1 MKFLLRSNPSIHLI
15 FTDAL
20 PWNQRN
26 CFGYER
32 EDILVKQ
39 FIYWKNTWYWL
50 VSYCI
55 LHQICSY
62 NNPNFVD
69 FTCFFY
75 FVLSCIL
82 GKDDMKLHC
91 CVAAYVSDYF
101 LLGTALLPYPKYRAQ
116 FSASLDHAMWF
127 HSTFRADEWMLY
139 ECESP
144 WAGQHMFFFYS
155 CIHSFWSMYLICMIL
170 LVLFHIRRQQRFR
183 SGPHVETGW
192 CACSFLCS
200 GRSNESKGCASK

>member
-69 FTCFFY
+69 FTCFFLLCIVLY
-75 FVLSCIL
+75 FR
-82 GKDDMKLHC
+82 KRWHE
-91 CVAAYVSDYF
+91 
-101 LLGTALLPYPKYRAQ
+101 TALLCGSICFRLLFAGHSVVTLPKVQ
-116 FSASLDHAMWF
+116 GSVFSIPGSRHVVSQHVQSRWMDAVWMREPLGWSAHVFFLFLH
-127 HSTFRADEWMLY
+127 TFFLIHVFNLHD
-139 ECESP
+139 P
-144 WAGQHMFFFYS
+144 S
-155 CIHSFWSMYLICMIL
+155 CFI
-170 LVLFHIRRQQRFR
+170 
-183 SGPHVETGW
+183 PH
-192 CACSFLCS
+192 
-200 GRSNESKGCASK
+200 